1 MVLIIVWIIVYL
13 LIQAR
18 KAQIQAEKANA
29 AKSDFLFN
37 MSHDIRT
44 PMNAL
49 LGYSELIKRELTD
62 PKLLDYQEK
71 MEQSGNLLLSIINN
85 VLDMARIESGKVELD
100 EDYVKIRDIYQ
111 GIYKIFQAEAEKKGI
126 HLKMEYDVKH
136 EHVICDE
143 TKNREIFLNLISNAV
158 KYTASVLSLYVT
170 GKRSLNNAA
179 ETYGRQLANGKNL
192 LEQFWDNSKYEQ
204 MSETGKKSYLEFQFL
219 RCCGEKMLLIS
230 SESKEAVVNRTD
242 YEIVSMDNLGL
253 NNKTDSY
260 GYKIQKLNHKYL
272 LLQHALLTNP
282 EGYEILS
289 VRDVTS
295 MFMELRQTA
304 AWFLGIYLAVFCIAG
319 LFIYLMMKRTVQQ
332 MEKLQEVAGKQEML
346 MGALAHEMKTP
357 LTSIIGYSDTLRHV
371 KLNDE
376 QKDRALEHISREG
389 KRLEK
394 LSGKMLQ
401 MLGLHQ
407 NDSIKMESHSIG
419 ELLEHVVQL
428 EAEQAAQRQIQLQT
442 EYEDFSMKMDDE
454 LMESLL
460 VNLID
465 NALRATEA
473 GGRITV
479 KAYKESGRK
488 ILEVADNG
496 RGIPQEELGK
506 ITEAFYMVDKSRS
519 RQEGGAG
526 LGLALCVKIAEVHG
540 GRLDITSQLGTG
552 TKVRVIFDKKK

>member
-1 MVLIIVWIIVYL
+1 MKLWKRTVALMLITL
-13 LIQAR
+13 LC
-18 KAQIQAEKANA
+18 
-29 AKSDFLFN
+29 S
-37 MSHDIRT
+37 
-44 PMNAL
+44 
-49 LGYSELIKRELTD
+49 LI
-62 PKLLDYQEK
+62 PV
-71 MEQSGNLLLSIINN
+71 G
-85 VLDMARIESGKVELD
+85 
-100 EDYVKIRDIYQ
+100 
-111 GIYKIFQAEAEKKGI
+111 
-126 HLKMEYDVKH
+126 
-136 EHVICDE
+136 
-143 TKNREIFLNLISNAV
+143 
-158 KYTASVLSLYVT
+158 VLSLYVT

-219 RCCGEKMLLIS
+219 RCCGEKMLLIN

-260 GYKIQKLNHKYL
+260 EYKIQKLNHKYL

-295 MFMELRQTA
+295 MFTELRQTA

-389 KRLEK
+389 KRLV
-394 LSGKMLQ
+394 
-401 MLGLHQ
+401 
-407 NDSIKMESHSIG
+407 KMESHSIG

-540 GRLDITSQLGTG
+540 GRLDITSQFGTG
-552 TKVRVIFDKKK
+552 TKVRVIFDKKR

>member
-1 MVLIIVWIIVYL
+1 MKLWKRTVALMLITL
-13 LIQAR
+13 LC
-18 KAQIQAEKANA
+18 
-29 AKSDFLFN
+29 S
-37 MSHDIRT
+37 
-44 PMNAL
+44 
-49 LGYSELIKRELTD
+49 LI
-62 PKLLDYQEK
+62 PV
-71 MEQSGNLLLSIINN
+71 G
-85 VLDMARIESGKVELD
+85 
-100 EDYVKIRDIYQ
+100 
-111 GIYKIFQAEAEKKGI
+111 
-126 HLKMEYDVKH
+126 
-136 EHVICDE
+136 
-143 TKNREIFLNLISNAV
+143 
-158 KYTASVLSLYVT
+158 VLSLYVT

-219 RCCGEKMLLIS
+219 RCCGEKMLLIN

-260 GYKIQKLNHKYL
+260 EYKIQKLNHKYL

-295 MFMELRQTA
+295 MFTELRQTA

-357 LTSIIGYSDTLRHV
+357 LTSI
-371 KLNDE
+371 
-376 QKDRALEHISREG
+376 
-389 KRLEK
+389 
-394 LSGKMLQ
+394 
-401 MLGLHQ
+401 
-407 NDSIKMESHSIG
+407 
-419 ELLEHVVQL
+419 
-428 EAEQAAQRQIQLQT
+428 
-442 EYEDFSMKMDDE
+442 
-454 LMESLL
+454 
-460 VNLID
+460 
-465 NALRATEA
+465 
-473 GGRITV
+473 TV

-519 RQEGGAG
+519 RREGGAG
-526 LGLALCVKIAEVHG
+526 LGLALCVKIAEIHG

-552 TKVRVIFDKKK
+552 TKVRVIFDKKR

>member
-1 MVLIIVWIIVYL
+1 MKLWKRTVALMLITL
-13 LIQAR
+13 LC
-18 KAQIQAEKANA
+18 
-29 AKSDFLFN
+29 S
-37 MSHDIRT
+37 
-44 PMNAL
+44 
-49 LGYSELIKRELTD
+49 LI
-62 PKLLDYQEK
+62 PV
-71 MEQSGNLLLSIINN
+71 G
-85 VLDMARIESGKVELD
+85 
-100 EDYVKIRDIYQ
+100 
-111 GIYKIFQAEAEKKGI
+111 
-126 HLKMEYDVKH
+126 
-136 EHVICDE
+136 
-143 TKNREIFLNLISNAV
+143 
-158 KYTASVLSLYVT
+158 VLSLYVT

-219 RCCGEKMLLIS
+219 RCCGEKMLLIN

-260 GYKIQKLNHKYL
+260 EYKIQKLNHKYL

-295 MFMELRQTA
+295 MFTELRQTA

-332 MEKLQEVAGKQEML
+332 MEKLQEIAGKQEML

-389 KRLEK
+389 KR
-394 LSGKMLQ
+394 
-401 MLGLHQ
+401 HY
-407 NDSIKMESHSIG
+407 IG

-552 TKVRVIFDKKK
+552 TKVRVIFDKKR

>member
-1 MVLIIVWIIVYL
+1 MKLWKRTVALMLITL
-13 LIQAR
+13 LC
-18 KAQIQAEKANA
+18 
-29 AKSDFLFN
+29 S
-37 MSHDIRT
+37 
-44 PMNAL
+44 
-49 LGYSELIKRELTD
+49 LI
-62 PKLLDYQEK
+62 PV
-71 MEQSGNLLLSIINN
+71 G
-85 VLDMARIESGKVELD
+85 
-100 EDYVKIRDIYQ
+100 
-111 GIYKIFQAEAEKKGI
+111 
-126 HLKMEYDVKH
+126 
-136 EHVICDE
+136 
-143 TKNREIFLNLISNAV
+143 
-158 KYTASVLSLYVT
+158 VLSLYVT

-219 RCCGEKMLLIS
+219 RCCGEKMLLIN

-260 GYKIQKLNHKYL
+260 EYKIQKLNHKYL

-295 MFMELRQTA
+295 MFTELRQTA

-319 LFIYLMMKRTVQQ
+319 LFIYLMMKR
-332 MEKLQEVAGKQEML
+332 
-346 MGALAHEMKTP
+346 
-357 LTSIIGYSDTLRHV
+357 TLRHV

-407 NDSIKMESHSIG
+407 NDSIKMESHYIG

-552 TKVRVIFDKKK
+552 TKVRVIFDKKR

>member
-1 MVLIIVWIIVYL
+1 MEKGFKTLELLGDLDDKYIYEASRPWKKQHRFFHIQRSWKTAVAGIIL
-13 LIQAR
+13 LIMVGCTLR
-18 KAQIQAEKANA
+18 
-29 AKSDFLFN
+29 
-37 MSHDIRT
+37 
-44 PMNAL
+44 
-49 LGYSELIKRELTD
+49 
-62 PKLLDYQEK
+62 YQE
-71 MEQSGNLLLSIINN
+71 
-85 VLDMARIESGKVELD
+85 
-100 EDYVKIRDIYQ
+100 
-111 GIYKIFQAEAEKKGI
+111 
-126 HLKMEYDVKH
+126 DVKAALQR
-136 EHVICDE
+136 VTSWIGQALGI
-143 TKNREIFLNLISNAV
+143 KN
-158 KYTASVLSLYVT
+158 
-170 GKRSLNNAA
+170 G
-179 ETYGRQLANGKNL
+179 
-192 LEQFWDNSKYEQ
+192 D
-204 MSETGKKSYLEFQFL
+204 
-219 RCCGEKMLLIS
+219 
-230 SESKEAVVNRTD
+230 
-242 YEIVSMDNLGL
+242 
-253 NNKTDSY
+253 TDSY
-260 GYKIQKLNHKYL
+260 TNVVGKSISRDGITITLNEIVMDSKNLWIAYSDSEDSDADMKDAVEDKLLYTEVCINGQKIQ
-272 LLQHALLTNP
+272 Q
-282 EGYEILS
+282 G
-289 VRDVTS
+289 
-295 MFMELRQTA
+295 
-304 AWFLGIYLAVFCIAG
+304 LGQ
-319 LFIYLMMKRTVQQ
+319 RTVNAFS
-332 MEKLQEVAGKQEML
+332 ENPITVEDFTIGEEVNTEG
-346 MGALAHEMKTP
+346 
-357 LTSIIGYSDTLRHV
+357 
-371 KLNDE
+371 NDE

-552 TKVRVIFDKKK
+552 TKVRVIFDKKR

>member
-1 MVLIIVWIIVYL
+1 MKLWKRTVALMLITL
-13 LIQAR
+13 LC
-18 KAQIQAEKANA
+18 
-29 AKSDFLFN
+29 S
-37 MSHDIRT
+37 
-44 PMNAL
+44 
-49 LGYSELIKRELTD
+49 LI
-62 PKLLDYQEK
+62 PV
-71 MEQSGNLLLSIINN
+71 G
-85 VLDMARIESGKVELD
+85 
-100 EDYVKIRDIYQ
+100 
-111 GIYKIFQAEAEKKGI
+111 
-126 HLKMEYDVKH
+126 
-136 EHVICDE
+136 
-143 TKNREIFLNLISNAV
+143 
-158 KYTASVLSLYVT
+158 VLSLYVT

-219 RCCGEKMLLIS
+219 RCCGEKMLLIN

-260 GYKIQKLNHKYL
+260 EYKIQKLNHKYL

-295 MFMELRQTA
+295 MFTELRQTA
-304 AWFLGIYLAVFCIAG
+304 AWFLGIYLAV
-319 LFIYLMMKRTVQQ
+319 L
-332 MEKLQEVAGKQEML
+332 AGKQEML

-479 KAYKESGRK
+479 KAYKESGRQ

-552 TKVRVIFDKKK
+552 TKVRVIFDKKR

>member
-1 MVLIIVWIIVYL
+1 MKLWKRTVALMLITL
-13 LIQAR
+13 LC
-18 KAQIQAEKANA
+18 
-29 AKSDFLFN
+29 S
-37 MSHDIRT
+37 
-44 PMNAL
+44 
-49 LGYSELIKRELTD
+49 LI
-62 PKLLDYQEK
+62 PV
-71 MEQSGNLLLSIINN
+71 G
-85 VLDMARIESGKVELD
+85 
-100 EDYVKIRDIYQ
+100 
-111 GIYKIFQAEAEKKGI
+111 
-126 HLKMEYDVKH
+126 
-136 EHVICDE
+136 
-143 TKNREIFLNLISNAV
+143 
-158 KYTASVLSLYVT
+158 VLSLYVT

-219 RCCGEKMLLIS
+219 RCCGEKMLLIN

-242 YEIVSMDNLGL
+242 YE
-253 NNKTDSY
+253 
-260 GYKIQKLNHKYL
+260 
-272 LLQHALLTNP
+272 
-282 EGYEILS
+282 
-289 VRDVTS
+289 
-295 MFMELRQTA
+295 
-304 AWFLGIYLAVFCIAG
+304 IAG

-332 MEKLQEVAGKQEML
+332 MEKLQEIAGKQEML

-407 NDSIKMESHSIG
+407 NDSIKMESHYIG

-552 TKVRVIFDKKK
+552 TKVRVIFDKKR